1 MRNKLLY
8 FFLLVGLASSAM
20 AQETVVTGK
29 VSDATTGEA
38 LPFVNVYF
46 KGTTVGATTDF
57 DGFYSLRTTEKVD
70 SVVASYVGYKPTTK
84 PVVRGQ
90 KQVINLRLQDNMANL
105 PEAVARPGVNPAHRI
120 IKAAQKNLEQS
131 SYENLPALQ
140 YESFTKVQL
149 AVDQLSE
156 KQRNR
161 RMLKPIMP
169 LFDTVSQL
177 NDGTNTPVLPIF
189 ISETI
194 SDFYIQRKP
203 FKQKEVIKASRV
215 RGVGLEDESVTAQL
229 LGSTFQQYN
238 FHLDWIPILEKD
250 FVSPVGRA
258 ALDFYIFTLK
268 DSVEID
274 GIKTYQIQV
283 DPRRKGDLVF
293 SGNMWIADSSFAI
306 RRLQFYVDARAN
318 LNFLDQF
325 KIQQEYQ
332 PTDAGAWVPVKTR
345 ILINMDEPSS
355 KAPGMIALFYVSNEQ
370 VVVNDPKEKEFFES
384 PLDIQEDAFEKS
396 DDYWEENRHE
406 QQSEGDKK
414 IAHMIDT
421 LNNLPVVKTWV
432 EWVNIIVSGYKRI
445 GKVDV
450 GPYAFL
456 YSFNAL
462 EGHRFR
468 LGFRTNYLLTENF
481 VWSGYGAY
489 GTYDRRWKYMAQ
501 MEWLPDKEHWTVIGI
516 KHRDDVDQIG
526 VTDQNYDQTNL
537 FTSLALFQASQL
549 NRTFEQKLWVKR
561 QYSPSWSQRLTVHAK
576 RYQFETIG
584 DRFNFAFID
593 FSSPT
598 VDSSASDF
606 RTTTVSLETR
616 FSFHEQFLKNHNE
629 RYSLGPKKGPTIT
642 FTYTQG
648 IKGFLQGEFDFS
660 RVNLNVQQR
669 IHMGR
674 FGDGDYIFTAG
685 KTFGT
690 LPYPILDVQRGN
702 QSLYA
707 NRSTYNLMNLFEF
720 VSDEYIAWNYE
731 QHFNGLLLNRV
742 PLLKRLKW
750 RFFVSVKG
758 VWGGI
763 SDANLALLPRV
774 DEQGVRVTQFNK
786 LNKEPYSEFGY
797 GIENIFAFGRVD
809 FIHRVTHLDNPNISK
824 FGVKLSV
831 QFSF

>member
-1 MRNKLLY
+1 LKRLIL
-8 FFLLVGLASSAM
+8 FICFGLFGSFVQ
-20 AQETVVTGK
+20 AQQTFVTGK
-29 VSDATTGEA
+29 VTDATTGEA

-46 KGTTVGATTDF
+46 TGTTVGATTDF
-57 DGFYSLRTTEKVD
+57 DGFYTLQTSQLVD
-70 SVVASYVGYKPTTK
+70 SVTASYVGYLPTTK
-84 PVVRGQ
+84 AVKRGQ
-90 KQVINLRLQDNMANL
+90 KQEINLRLKDNTANL
-105 PEAVARPGVNPAHRI
+105 PEAIARPGVNPAHGI
-120 IKAAQKNLEQS
+120 IKAAQANQDRN
-131 SYENLPALQ
+131 SYERLPAVQ

-161 RMLKPIMP
+161 KMLKPILP

-215 RGVGLEDESVTAQL
+215 RGVGLEDESATAQL

-250 FVSPVGRA
+250 FASPVGRA
-258 ALDFYIFTLK
+258 ALDLYIFTLK

-274 GIKTYQIQV
+274 GIKCYQIQV
-283 DPRRKGDLVF
+283 DPKRKGDLVF
-293 SGNMWIADSSFAI
+293 TGNMWIADSSFAI
-306 RRLQFYVDARAN
+306 RRLQFYLDARAN

-325 KIQQEYQ
+325 KIQQEYA
-332 PTDAGAWVPVKTR
+332 PTSADAWVPTKTR

-355 KAPGMIALFYVSNEQ
+355 TAPGMIALFYVSNRNIVANE
-370 VVVNDPKEKEFFES
+370 PMPSEFFETA
-384 PLDIQEDAFEKS
+384 LEIQEDAFEKTE
-396 DDYWEENRHE
+396 DYWEENRHE

-421 LNNLPVVKTWV
+421 LNNLPIVKTWV
-432 EWVNIIVSGYKRI
+432 EWVNIIISGYKRV
-445 GKVDV
+445 GKVDI

-468 LGFRTNYLLTENF
+468 LGFRTNYLLTEHF

-489 GTYDRRWKYMAQ
+489 GTYDKRWKYMAQ
-501 MEWLPDKEHWTVIGI
+501 MEWIPDKKDWTVIGI

-576 RYQFETIG
+576 QYQFEPIG

-593 FSSPT
+593 FSSPGI
-598 VDSSASDF
+598 DSSASDF
-606 RTTTVSLETR
+606 RTSTVSLETR

-629 RYSLGPKKGPTIT
+629 RYSLGPKLGPTVTLTI
-642 FTYTQG
+642 TQG
-648 IKGFLQGEFDFS
+648 IQDFLKGQFDFT
-660 RVNLNVQQR
+660 RVNLHIQQR
-669 IHMGR
+669 VRMGR

-763 SDANLALLPRV
+763 SDANLALLPPV
-774 DEQGVRVTQFNK
+774 DEDGKKVTQFNK

-809 FIHRVTHLDNPNISK
+809 FIHRVTHLDNPGISK